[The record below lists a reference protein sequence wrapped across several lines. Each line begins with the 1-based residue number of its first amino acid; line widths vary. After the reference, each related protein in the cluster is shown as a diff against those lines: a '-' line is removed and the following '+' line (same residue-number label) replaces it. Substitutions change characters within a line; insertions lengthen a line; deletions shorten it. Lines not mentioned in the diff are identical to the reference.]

1 MEIIL
6 QARLYGGSHMARK
19 KTNIITCFAALV
31 FITSIGAGYFWGSRL
46 MISPQ
51 SKPANV
57 YRSAPNFFNPRV
69 SLETILIKDKE
80 YLCGDLEK
88 ISEEIAPNELLHMD
102 RKALAEKF
110 PASEG
115 WVVNFS
121 NPGFLTLTMRSDEF
135 CPLHRKFRHIG
146 LYQGLVA
153 VYEGPM
159 GVNGKLLRLENIPV
173 ESLNPDFRIKLEQVM
188 DFNKLSHTTAES
200 LRQELEFN
208 SDESLNAALDN
219 LDEHIE

>member
-1 MEIIL
+1 
-6 QARLYGGSHMARK
+6 MARK
-19 KTNIITCFAALV
+19 KTNIITCFAVLV
-31 FITSIGAGYFWGSRL
+31 FITSIAAGYFWGSRL
-46 MISPQ
+46 IISPQ

-88 ISEEIAPNELLHMD
+88 ISEEIAPEELLHLD
-102 RKALAEKF
+102 RKALAERF

-121 NPGFLTLTMRSDEF
+121 NPGFLTLTMKSDEF
-135 CPLHRKFRHIG
+135 CPLHRNCRHIG

-153 VYEGPM
+153 VYEGPL
-159 GVNGKLLRLENIPV
+159 GFNGKLLRSENIPV
-173 ESLNPDFRIKLEQVM
+173 ESLNPDFRIMLEQAM
-188 DFNKLSHTTAES
+188 DVNKLSHTTAES

-208 SDESLNAALDN
+208 TDESLNAALDN
-219 LDEHIE
+219 LDEHSE